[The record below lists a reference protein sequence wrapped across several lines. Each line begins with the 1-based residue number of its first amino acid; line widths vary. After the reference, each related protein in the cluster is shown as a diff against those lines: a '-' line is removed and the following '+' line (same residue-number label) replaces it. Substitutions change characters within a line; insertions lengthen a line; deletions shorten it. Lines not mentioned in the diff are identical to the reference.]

1 MTDDI
6 VSLLKERMGQCC
18 TAMTPPRTF
27 CPDCALDRDVI
38 NEIRKLRSS
47 LLDCDDDFHAL
58 KKMFDKMRDDR
69 DRWRKI
75 AEQLFL
81 WLHPSPEDDSV
92 YEAGVEAMTM
102 YEEAARGE

>member
-47 LLDCDDDFHAL
+47 LLDCDNDFHAL
-58 KKMFDKMRDDR
+58 KKMFDKMRA
-69 DRWRKI
+69 K
-75 AEQLFL
+75 
-81 WLHPSPEDDSV
+81 PEIPQPTISASFEIPAQT
-92 YEAGVEAMTM
+92 YANGWMPIK
-102 YEEAARGE
+102 